1 MIGNN
6 TNRKKFHCESCDYY
20 TDNKYD
26 YIKHQSTAK
35 HKNSD
40 NYVNSAIKTHNNIAN
55 IYSCILCNFNTS
67 NKNHYNKHLLTRK
80 HIGNTER
87 KKNTTDNLNLSN
99 LCNVCNK
106 EYLNYNA
113 LWKHKKKCVVTGN
126 LRFPRTPLPFF
137 PF

>member
-6 TNRKKFHCESCDYY
+6 TNRKKFNCENCDYY

-26 YIKHQSTAK
+26 YIKHQTTAK

-99 LCNVCNK
+99 VCNVCNK

-126 LRFPRTPLPFF
+126 LRFPITPLPFF